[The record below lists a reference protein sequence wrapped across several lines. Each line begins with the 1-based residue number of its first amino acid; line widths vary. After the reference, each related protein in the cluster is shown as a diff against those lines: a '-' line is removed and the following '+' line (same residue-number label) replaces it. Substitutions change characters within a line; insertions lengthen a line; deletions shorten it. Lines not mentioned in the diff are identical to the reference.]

1 MTNINEKN
9 IKERIIALDKDI
21 ATMQTEVTKID
32 NRRLEALA
40 QLNALHGAKQQCES
54 FLKEINNDDQ
64 KQSKSAIGQWVM

>member
-64 KQSKSAIGQWVM
+64 KQSKSAVGQ

>member
-54 FLKEINNDDQ
+54 FLKKINNDDQ
-64 KQSKSAIGQWVM
+64 KQSKSAVGQ

>member
-21 ATMQTEVTKID
+21 ATMQIEIAKID
-32 NRRLEALA
+32 SKRLDALA

-54 FLKEINNDDQ
+54 FLKEFNNDDQ
-64 KQSKSAIGQWVM
+64 KQSKSAVGQ

>member
-9 IKERIIALDKDI
+9 IKERIVALDKDI
-21 ATMQTEVTKID
+21 ATMQTEIKKID

-64 KQSKSAIGQWVM
+64 KQSKSAVGQ

>member
-54 FLKEINNDDQ
+54 FLKKINNDDQ
-64 KQSKSAIGQWVM
+64 KQSKSAIGQ

>member
-9 IKERIIALDKDI
+9 IKERIVALDKDI
-21 ATMQTEVTKID
+21 ATMQTEITKID

-64 KQSKSAIGQWVM
+64 KQSKSAVGQ

>member
-21 ATMQTEVTKID
+21 ATMQTEITKID

-64 KQSKSAIGQWVM
+64 KQSKSAVGQ

>member
-9 IKERIIALDKDI
+9 IKERIVALDKDI
-21 ATMQTEVTKID
+21 ATMQTEITKID

-64 KQSKSAIGQWVM
+64 KQSKSAVGQWVM